1 MRRRVGL
8 LMCGHVHP
16 DALDL
21 GGDYPDLF
29 ESLLGPLGI
38 DVVPYAVTEGH
49 LPGSLDECDGWMTS
63 PSRSSV
69 LDDLPWIGDV
79 AELAVDAVRNEVPFV
94 GICFG
99 HQLLASVLGGR
110 VERSP
115 LGWGVGVK
123 EYDVTVARRW
133 MEPPSST
140 IALVASHEDQ
150 VVELPRGATSWLR
163 ADYCPIAGF
172 ELGERCV
179 TLQPHIEFS
188 PEISGRLLA
197 LREDIIG
204 AEVVSQARATLGR
217 MPDRALVAGWL
228 AAFLRPS

>member
-1 MRRRVGL
+1 MTIRVGL

-21 GGDYPDLF
+21 GGDYPELF
-29 ESLLGPLGI
+29 ESLLGPLGCE
-38 DVVPYAVTEGH
+38 VAPYAVTDGQ
-49 LPGSLDECDGWMTS
+49 LPASLTECHAWMTS
-63 PSRSSV
+63 PSRASV
-69 LDDLPWIGDV
+69 LDDEPWIGDV
-79 AELAVDAVRNEVPFV
+79 ADLVVDAVRSEVPFV

-99 HQLLASVLGGR
+99 HQLLATALGGR

-123 EYDVTVARRW
+123 EYEVTVARPW
-133 MEPPSST
+133 MQPPQRS

-150 VVELPRGATSWLR
+150 VVELPDGATTWLR

-179 TLQPHIEFS
+179 TLQPHMEFS

-197 LREDIIG
+197 LREDLIG
-204 AEVVSQARATLGR
+204 EDAVAQARATLGR
-217 MPDRALVAGWL
+217 LPDRALVAGWL
-228 AAFLRPS
+228 ATFLGV